1 MPSIGLKVLAQL
13 AIAVLAAI
21 LSILQIIDW
30 FGRPNSRVEASVSFG
45 SIEFPP
51 DVIAR
56 HETLK
61 KLYEGK
67 WIESIPFDKFN
78 KNISP
83 DDNQRTTIALT
94 NQVRDSLRKQFELEY
109 NVSKA
114 VGFWRATVENT
125 GSQSLSNVRLLLPD
139 SFAVSIERPG
149 TPKTLHSIDTV
160 VEIGAIQPQEL
171 VEIVAWSKSAP
182 RISDN
187 VRLTHSTGVGD
198 LEFLSNF
205 GAPARFVQRNE
216 FLVIMALIIVAA
228 VSLFSLMSYLLDFFS
243 KREERTT
250 RESE

>member
-1 MPSIGLKVLAQL
+1 MTTISLKVLAQL
-13 AIAVLAAI
+13 AIAALAAI

-61 KLYEGK
+61 KLHEGK

-83 DDNQRTTIALT
+83 DDNQGTSIALT
-94 NQVRDSLRKQFELEY
+94 NQVRDSLRQQFELEY

-125 GSQSLSNVRLLLPD
+125 GSQSLSNVRLLLPG

-160 VEIGAIQPQEL
+160 VEIGAIQPQEI
-171 VEIVAWSKSAP
+171 VEIVAWSKTPP
-182 RISDN
+182 RISDSI
-187 VRLTHSTGVGD
+187 RLTHSTGVGD

-216 FLVIMALIIVAA
+216 FLVIFALMIVT
-228 VSLFSLMSYLLDFFS
+228 VFFLLSLINYLMDYSS
-243 KREERTT
+243 KSKEGTA